1 MKRLRQSLASIL
13 LKWGLKQ
20 GPPENADQQNPNGQG
35 ESQPANQ
42 QRDRPPI
49 ARAIIDIPTA
59 VLQEFHRYQEEQ
71 DRVATIGCHDCG
83 SLQSVPRL
91 EPGLMASCRR
101 CGATLF
107 QPHHRPFHLGLALT
121 LTAAALSLPAL
132 LTPIF
137 VIHVYGRN
145 REDLVYSGVTALWT
159 GYIWPLALMVA
170 AFAIVIPIVW
180 TSSLLVVFGS
190 LIAHRQPWWLGFVFR
205 MSRALDVWMMPDVF
219 MVGAI
224 VAYTRL
230 RSLALVD
237 VAAGGWCFIGFALS
251 VLALRTLVD
260 PQQIWVAIGHY
271 PNQTSGDLSNSVAC
285 HGCALVLAPSAA
297 GRLCPRCLARVE
309 LRNPDAYQRT
319 VALVIAAYILYV
331 PANLLPVLSIVRFGT
346 EQASTI
352 LEGVHG
358 LLESGM
364 WPLALIVFLA
374 SIAVP
379 IIKLFGLTWL
389 LISTR
394 QRDSHRL
401 VTRTRTYR
409 AIDLIGRWSNVDVF
423 AISILTALLQF
434 DVLITVRA
442 EPGAVAFGAVVLLTM
457 LASRMFD
464 PRIMWD
470 VAAKGDV

>member
-1 MKRLRQSLASIL
+1 
-13 LKWGLKQ
+13 
-20 GPPENADQQNPNGQG
+20 
-35 ESQPANQ
+35 
-42 QRDRPPI
+42 
-49 ARAIIDIPTA
+49 
-59 VLQEFHRYQEEQ
+59 
-71 DRVATIGCHDCG
+71 
-83 SLQSVPRL
+83 
-91 EPGLMASCRR
+91 
-101 CGATLF
+101 
-107 QPHHRPFHLGLALT
+107 
-121 LTAAALSLPAL
+121 
-132 LTPIF
+132 
-137 VIHVYGRN
+137 
-145 REDLVYSGVTALWT
+145 
-159 GYIWPLALMVA
+159 
-170 AFAIVIPIVW
+170 
-180 TSSLLVVFGS
+180 
-190 LIAHRQPWWLGFVFR
+190 
-205 MSRALDVWMMPDVF
+205 
-219 MVGAI
+219 
-224 VAYTRL
+224 
-230 RSLALVD
+230 
-237 VAAGGWCFIGFALS
+237 
-251 VLALRTLVD
+251 
-260 PQQIWVAIGHY
+260 
-271 PNQTSGDLSNSVAC
+271 
-285 HGCALVLAPSAA
+285 
-297 GRLCPRCLARVE
+297 VE